1 MAKKP
6 AASAELPFQPICY
19 PDIWRRSNELHPRAA
34 LAYDWQEHL
43 RTLCRLCRAYLA
55 SDPRFRTPWALV
67 PKAEQTYLT
76 ALGNVPV
83 EMLIL
88 DIVRERA
95 GRADLPAWE
104 LWWAD
109 PFDSH
114 LKPEPVTVRDGRS
127 RPI

>member
-1 MAKKP
+1 MAKP
-6 AASAELPFQPICY
+6 ATSAELAFAPVAY
-19 PDIWRRSNELHPRAA
+19 PDVWRRSNELHPRNS
-34 LAYDWQEHL
+34 AYDWQEHL
-43 RTLCRLCRAYLA
+43 RTLCKLCKAYLA
-55 SDPRFRTPWALV
+55 SDPKSRTPWSLV

-95 GRADLPAWE
+95 ARPDLPEWP
-104 LWWAD
+104 LWWCD
-109 PFDSH
+109 PTDAH
-114 LKPEPVTVRDGRS
+114 LKPEPAVVRDGRP